1 MKIEYEI
8 IQAIII
14 IYFII
19 ATIPVIYGIKGSCHS
34 CLYKRYKFPNK
45 NWCAV
50 YDTLNDIALKNCTKY
65 EIDFKAIKTGL

>member
-1 MKIEYEI
+1 MKIQYEI
-8 IQAIII
+8 IQVIII
-14 IYFII
+14 IYIII

-50 YDTLNDIALKNCTKY
+50 YDTLNDIALKNCNKY
-65 EIDFKAIKTGL
+65 EIDFKAIKIRL